1 MRNQINLHSLIFSL
15 IPFLFN
21 ISLKYL
27 ILNPTTRFS
36 LSSVFLSLLPYNIK
50 KSNPTLTF
58 SSLFLRSTQISLSL
72 SRLNHI
78 NKLKSTF
85 SLTSPSLLDRG
96 LIMDQ
101 IRSQSLQLK
110 IQLKK

>member
-1 MRNQINLHSLIFSL
+1 MRTQIYLHSLMFSL

-27 ILNPTTRFS
+27 ILNTTTRFS
-36 LSSVFLSLLPYNIK
+36 LSSVFFSLLPYNIH
-50 KSNPTLTF
+50 KSNPTSTF

-72 SRLNHI
+72 SRLKHI
-78 NKLKSTF
+78 NKLKPTF
-85 SLTSPSLLDRG
+85 SLTSPSLLDGRI
-96 LIMDQ
+96 IMDQ
-101 IRSQSLQLK
+101 ICTQSLQSK